1 MTRIILISTLLIG
14 LSLALGDEPAT
25 LQHEVKTL
33 DGASQKGTVSLISDK
48 EIQLHSGD
56 QDVKL
61 PAADVI
67 NVELQPAKAPPSMPY
82 LEIGLMDGSK
92 LLCQAFGLKAKTAEL
107 HLFTG
112 HTVNVP
118 LAALRYVL
126 CEANSEAK
134 RQEFEQYLSKRS
146 GTDVL
151 RLLSRD
157 GSAVNTFE
165 GFLGDADDLGETIRF
180 KPEDGEQAQV
190 SLARIRGLVFNRKP
204 DPLPKPVA
212 RVFDT
217 TGSVV
222 PVTRIATNADS
233 YHLESPLGLTLD
245 LPKPLAQRFDFS
257 PGKMAYLSDLD
268 PLRSEGE
275 LIVAVTPIFTRDK
288 HLEGGPISLSRKTY
302 SKGLSTHARCV
313 LDYDVTGYNYFRS
326 VVGIDDAMEGAGQAV
341 IRIDGD
347 GKELFTTTIGSKDKP
362 QEVELKIANVS
373 KLRLTIDYGDDGDL
387 GTHVDFAEA
396 RVMK

>member
-1 MTRIILISTLLIG
+1 MLRITLSSTLLIW
-14 LSLALGDEPAT
+14 LSVVCAEEPPV
-25 LQHEVKTL
+25 QQEVKTL
-33 DGASQKGTVSLISDK
+33 DGTSRKGTVNLISDK
-48 EIQLHSGD
+48 EIQLRSGD

-67 NVELQPAKAPPSMPY
+67 NVELQPAKALPNVPY
-82 LEIGLMDGSK
+82 LEIGLVDGSK
-92 LLCQAFGLKAKTAEL
+92 LLCQAFGFKAKTAEL

-112 HTVNVP
+112 HTVTVP

-126 CEANSEAK
+126 CEGNSEAK
-134 RQEFEQYLSKRS
+134 RQEFDQFLARRS

-165 GFLGDADDLGETIRF
+165 GFLGDADDLGQTIRF
-180 KPEDGEQAQV
+180 KPEDGDTAQV

-204 DPLPKPVA
+204 EPMPKPVA

-217 TGSVV
+217 TGNI
-222 PVTRIATNADS
+222 VTVAAVATTADS
-233 YHLESPLGLTLD
+233 YHLESPVGLALD

-257 PGKMAYLSDLD
+257 PGKLAYLSDLE
-268 PLRSEGE
+268 PLKTEGE
-275 LIVAVTPIFTRDK
+275 LIVAVTPLFTRDK
-288 HLEGGPISLSRKTY
+288 HLEGGPISLGRRTY
-302 SKGLSTHARCV
+302 AKGLSTHARCIME
-313 LDYDVTGYNYFRS
+313 YDVTGYNVFRS

-341 IRIDGD
+341 VRIDGD
-347 GKELFTTTIGSKDKP
+347 GKELFTTTITNKAKP
-362 QEVELKIANVS
+362 QEVELKLGNITR
-373 KLRLTIDYGDDGDL
+373 LRLTVDYGEDGDL